1 MKISELR
8 SRALTFIRVYHT
20 PLAVGLAVVFVFAGV
35 WFSAVRT
42 NQKIIDTMDNLVQ
55 LTENIR
61 RNYKNR
67 PDYWGL
73 STDSVVQKQIAPAA
87 MLQNGKLVCPVSSDV
102 SVGSDETGSMVMP
115 GMRSFYIA
123 FKNLSK
129 KDCVD
134 LAVFPLSEKNKLGLL
149 SVTIK
154 SGDEE
159 TLFQWGGEASLPI
172 TKEQAAKKC
181 RNKNIILWNF
191 E

>member
-8 SRALTFIRVYHT
+8 SRVLTFIRVYHT

-159 TLFQWGGEASLPI
+159 TLFQWGGEAPLPI

>member
-8 SRALTFIRVYHT
+8 SRVLTFIRVYHT

-154 SGDEE
+154 NDDEE
-159 TLFQWGGEASLPI
+159 TLFQWGGEAPLPI